1 MQGNTVVH
9 KLRIRTLVWKKGLMN
24 ILDKIKKIPGGLMI
38 VPMFIT
44 ALINTLCP
52 SILQIGGPT
61 TSLFTGKG
69 TMTNIGIILLI
80 TGTQFKLSDMAK
92 ALKRGGTLCL
102 TKIGIGFASAWVMM
116 HFFGVGGFWGI
127 SSLAV
132 VAAMISCNPGLYI
145 ALSQQYGDDVDLA
158 NFGPLNLIAVPAM
171 PILIM
176 GAASGAGIDYRAAIA
191 TIAPFLLGIVLGNI
205 DPKIRAMMAP
215 AGPAILPFL
224 GFCFGSAINL
234 VKAVH
239 AGLSGLVLT
248 ALFLLVNITVMLL
261 VDRILLR
268 QRGHAAMAICCVA
281 GIAVVVPSML
291 AASRPTLAGYVETAT
306 SQLALCTILTTLI
319 IPWLT
324 KALVNWDSRNTR
336 TIAVQPSA

>member
-1 MQGNTVVH
+1 
-9 KLRIRTLVWKKGLMN
+9 MN
-24 ILDKIKKIPGGLMI
+24 ILDNIKKIPGGLMI

-44 ALINTLCP
+44 ALVNTLCP

-69 TMTNIGIILLI
+69 TMTNIGIILVI
-80 TGTQFKLSDMAK
+80 TGTQFKLSHMAK

-102 TKIGIGFASAWVMM
+102 TKFVIGFASAWVMM
-116 HFFGVGGFWGI
+116 HFFGIGGFWGV
-127 SSLAV
+127 STLAV
-132 VAAMISCNPGLYI
+132 VVAMISCSPGLYI
-145 ALSQQYGDDVDLA
+145 ALAEQYGDDVDLA

-176 GAASGAGIDYRAAIA
+176 GASSGAGIDYHAAIA
-191 TIAPFLLGIVLGNI
+191 TIAPFVLGIVLGNI

-234 VKAVH
+234 VKAAH

-248 ALFLLVNITVMLL
+248 ALFLVVNITVMLA
-261 VDRILLR
+261 VDRIILR

-291 AASRPTLAGYVETAT
+291 AASRPALGAYVETAT
-306 SQLALCTILTTLI
+306 SQLALCTILTNLT

-324 KALVNWDSRNTR
+324 KALVNWDSRNARAT
-336 TIAVQPSA
+336 AVPPLA